1 MSQAVHGGRIDLACR
16 IHGGEARDWL
26 DFSVNLNPYAPPL
39 STTIWRRIGA
49 AAGCYGDP
57 AARELRDRLGQCYA
71 VSPSCLLPTA
81 GGSEALYLAARL
93 FAGKTVLVAEPGF
106 GDYARAVTAADGMAI
121 RHEIFH
127 PHASGAPTAVLARL
141 ARAIADHRPAC
152 VLLGNPNNPTGH
164 GIPARALGELIHA
177 HDCAWIVDEA
187 FSEFASVD
195 PPHSLLP
202 RLTGLPRLLI
212 ARSLTKS
219 FAVPGLR
226 IGFLATA
233 SRPWLERLADLQPPW
248 SVSSLAQTWGEMV
261 LAAEARMTLEK
272 GLHRLARARARLF
285 AGLDAIDGLRP
296 YPSAVNFI
304 LVELLGGL
312 STGEL
317 SERLAARRILIRR
330 CDSFHGLTPGRF
342 FRLAVRRPTDNARLL
357 AALRDCVP

>member
-1 MSQAVHGGRIDLACR
+1 MSQAMHGGRIDLACLTY
-16 IHGGEARDWL
+16 GGEARDWL

-39 STTIWRRIGA
+39 SATIWRRIGV

-57 AARELRDRLGQCYA
+57 AARGLQDRLSQYYA
-71 VSPSCLLPTA
+71 VPPPCLLPTA
-81 GGSEALYLAARL
+81 GGSEALYLATRL

-106 GDYARAVTAADGMAI
+106 GDYARAVAAGGGIAI

-127 PHASGAPTAVLARL
+127 LHFSGTPAAILARL
-141 ARAIADHRPAC
+141 DRAIAAHRPAC

-164 GIPARALGELIHA
+164 GIPARELGALIHA

-187 FSEFASVD
+187 FSEFAGVD

-202 RLTGLPRLLI
+202 HLAEWPRLLI

-226 IGFLATA
+226 IGFLATT
-233 SRPWLERLADLQPPW
+233 SRAWLERLADLQPPW
-248 SVSSLAQTWGEMV
+248 SVSSLVQSWAEIV
-261 LAAEARMTLEK
+261 LAAEARTALEE
-272 GLHRLARARARLF
+272 GLHRLARARARLL
-285 AGLDAIDGLRP
+285 AGLGAIGGLRP
-296 YPSAVNFI
+296 YPSAANFI

-317 SERLAARRILIRR
+317 SERLAARRILIRS
-330 CDSFHGLTPGRF
+330 CDSFHGLAPGRF
-342 FRLAVRRPTDNARLL
+342 FRLAVRRPADNARLL